1 MKATV
6 AVAAAAGC
14 AGMISEREYG
24 FAAAF
29 AVLFVV
35 SLAPFLTE
43 LMGRGKLKFSEEESG
58 FRAAHLDTLPGRDV
72 RLLLDQGNWLN
83 LQPGEVLTRE
93 GEAVSGVFFLAE
105 GSAAVTVGGADVGTI
120 DKGNLIGE
128 AGSLDDE
135 PATATVTVT
144 EPARLW
150 FMLAPSIR
158 SFAAMHP
165 QVAVSLRKSFAHS
178 VRAKLAASNERAAK
192 GS

>member
-1 MKATV
+1 MSSGLHYLALIAAV
-6 AVAAAAGC
+6 VAMAMPRMRQARLIMAVAAAAGC

-120 DKGNLIGE
+120 DKGNLI
-128 AGSLDDE
+128 
-135 PATATVTVT
+135 
-144 EPARLW
+144 
-150 FMLAPSIR
+150 R
-158 SFAAMHP
+158 SEEHTSEL
-165 QVAVSLRKSFAHS
+165 QSH
-178 VRAKLAASNERAAK
+178 
-192 GS
+192 